1 MSFSSYDTFMPDSV
15 TVATQR
21 TLSDGDVGAVS
32 LSVGKVVAAA
42 SVYVKVTGW
51 IPQSNNFA

>member
-1 MSFSSYDTFMPDSV
+1 MPDSV

>member
-1 MSFSSYDTFMPDSV
+1 MPVAV

-32 LSVGKVVAAA
+32 LSVGNVVAAA

-51 IPQSNNFA
+51 IPQSNNFG